1 MRTSEFDDFGLEVE
15 MKPFVDAIRRDF
27 PNAKIFTERCW
38 QESPDEMWYF
48 EEGDCLFAREQP
60 DSFTGTIDLNLY
72 FMPNLKDLSKV
83 QARVREIKRWVVVNF
98 MWLPFVNDIS
108 CSQAEG
114 SDSVQFTFTLWRRYR
129 LVKPPA
135 PKMGTLL

>member
-98 MWLPFVNDIS
+98 MWLP
-108 CSQAEG
+108 
-114 SDSVQFTFTLWRRYR
+114 L
-129 LVKPPA
+129 
-135 PKMGTLL
+135 